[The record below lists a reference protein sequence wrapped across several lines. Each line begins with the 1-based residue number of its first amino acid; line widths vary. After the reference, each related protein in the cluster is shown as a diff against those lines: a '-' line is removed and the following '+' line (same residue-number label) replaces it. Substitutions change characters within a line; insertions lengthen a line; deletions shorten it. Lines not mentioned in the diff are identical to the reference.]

1 MLEYLQFSL
10 NSAPAARRVASGA
23 NWLVGAS
30 PAAGLVTRISSVI
43 GCARDKTV
51 NLACAVRTTKM
62 DSCAQRTLQ
71 LDSCPSLP
79 SKGVVGGGNHE
90 IGKSFRPL
98 SSVLWNRLVRVAH
111 ATVLCLL
118 SSVLWA
124 ATPPNT
130 AITNTARATYDV
142 NGATIIASGAVT
154 VTTATAAQTPALIE
168 FLRYAPGVGVATVV
182 QPTISNGTTLPPP
195 VVGNTTLAVGS
206 ALPLAHATTYASGE
220 PVFIKVTDYDRNQNP
235 SQLDTLSIVI
245 RTLEG
250 GEFENLVLTE
260 TGPNTG
266 VFVGYVQS
274 KLGEAPASSTQRFI
288 GFAQAPL
295 SPAAINNGTLN
306 TYSNAQ
312 LSVTYQDGVNG
323 NTSIAAAALID
334 PFGVLFDSATGAPV
348 DGVRIR
354 FVDAATGL
362 DGIVFG
368 NDGVS
373 RFPSTIT
380 TGGTATDASGLV
392 YNFAP
397 GAYQFPL
404 AAAGTYRLEVIP
416 PIGFSFP
423 STISNATLQTLP
435 GAPYALVVGSRGED
449 FPLVDGPPLRIDI
462 PLDSANGSLQITKS
476 ASKAVVSV
484 GDFVPY
490 ILSIRNPNPLDTA
503 AAVQIVDRL
512 PVGFR
517 YQANTA
523 RLNDVALANPAIAA
537 DGRTLTFNLGVL
549 AAGVTV
555 NVKYVAAVVA
565 GAQAGPAE
573 NTAQALGIVS
583 NTARATVL
591 VREDLNHSRA
601 ILMGRVIVG
610 SCDDGVENDAIG
622 LANVRIVLQ
631 DGTYIRTDKEGRW
644 HADNIRP
651 GTHVVQL
658 DLDSLPEG
666 YEVVACEDNAR
677 FAGRNYSQFVNVRG
691 GSLWRA
697 DFYVQ
702 KTVVPVEPVIAPVV
716 PPAPVIELP
725 PVCLAEPTAE
735 IAMPTKFTISSD
747 KTFEFNKALLR
758 DEGKAELDNFADKV
772 KPLSFT
778 TIRITGHTDKLG
790 SAQYNKALSLKR
802 SNAVKAYLVSKG
814 IRPEQIE
821 TVGGGKDFPITTPSL
836 CALLSGKARI
846 KCLAPDRRVAVDV
859 LGLAQTLASVP
870 QIFNCI
876 SPAEHAQR
884 LAALTLAAQNNATQ
898 NTTPPVLTP
907 TASITTDAT
916 VAEADAKAGDAGAGE
931 KLGEQQGTQLV
942 EKLPYDEKW
951 LATASLDTEWLHP
964 QESFQP
970 ALPVI
975 KIAVKHSPSQR
986 VEIKVNGEKVSALNY
1001 DGKINNTAATVALS
1015 SWRGVPIKEGA
1026 NHIEMTVLDAQ
1037 GGVVKLE
1044 QRNIH
1049 YGGGAVKAVFDAA
1062 RSVLVADG
1070 KTRPV
1075 IAVRLL
1081 DKDGKPVRRGV
1092 SGEFQ
1097 LNAPYIVQSKLD
1109 GIEQQPLNG
1118 GSANSLV
1125 GHNQFNVAD
1134 DGVALITLQPTTQ
1147 TGEVV
1152 LGFDIGAALNR
1163 GAGASLGAEVKKD
1176 RQEIR
1181 AWLAP
1186 GEREWILVGFAEGTV
1201 GHKQLNGNMESLK
1214 SAQAED
1220 KLFDENRIA
1229 FYAKGTVKGEYLLTA
1244 AYDTA
1249 KEQGQGGARNLKQMV
1264 DPNQYYTLY
1273 ADATT
1278 AQFDAASARK
1288 LYLKIEKKQFYAM
1301 FGDYDTGL
1309 TVTELGRYS
1318 RTLNG
1323 FKSEFKGETIKYNAF
1338 ATLTAQSYKKDEIQ
1352 GDGTSGL
1359 YRLSSRNIVLNSDKV
1374 SIEIRDRFQSQIIIS
1389 RRALTRFLDYD
1400 LDPALGTVFF
1410 REPIVPRD
1418 PDFNPVFIVVEYE
1431 AEDKSDEKMSYG
1443 GRVAQTTERAEI
1455 GVTHI
1460 KEGNIGKTAR
1470 LTALDTTVKMGEQ
1483 AKLRAEIARSDRD
1496 VNDITASGRAWL
1508 VEAWHEGERVAAKAY
1523 VREAES
1529 GFGLGQ
1535 QAAAEAGMRKAGTD
1549 VRFKI
1554 SDQWQ
1559 MQGAATRQEN
1569 MATHASRDTLEAQ
1582 AQWHKEN
1589 LSLNGG
1595 LRTAQDKD
1603 QLGLARES
1611 NQALAGAAYTLLDKR
1626 LTLSANTE
1634 IDIGSQADT
1643 AASAAF
1649 PNRLNLGADYK
1660 ITQQTSMFAKQEFA
1674 RGNVSADTTSVGLRT
1689 QPWTGSE
1696 ASTSLGKQT
1705 QQSETMDSNRVF
1717 ANMGLVQKLQ
1727 LNEHWQ
1733 ADLGADRSQ
1742 TLSQTGTNPLNTN
1755 QPLAS
1760 GTPIAAAPGIVT
1772 GDYTAV
1778 HTGAGYHDKI
1788 WSGNG
1793 RVEWRTSD
1801 TDEKVNVLFGAQR
1814 ILDAGRSV
1822 AAGLSASKTNGIA
1835 RDDTKLGLRLSYA
1848 YRPNDSRWVWL
1859 DRLDYVQEISRQK
1872 SGVSA
1877 SIVSADNTFHARKL
1891 VNNLNA
1897 NYMPNRR
1904 TQLAMQYGSKYVLDS
1919 IDGMDFTGYTDLVG
1933 FEVRHDLHKRWDIGA
1948 STSMLHS
1955 WKADTRDYQL
1965 GASIGYRVM
1974 DNAWL
1979 SLGYNR
1985 LGFVDGNFAGAEYRV
2000 QGAYLNIRIKV
2011 DQDTF
2016 KLNDKA
2022 DENKFGENKSG
2033 ENKSQITFTQ

>member
-1 MLEYLQFSL
+1 MFEYLQSSL
-10 NSAPAARRVASGA
+10 NNAHAASRVGSGA
-23 NWLVGAS
+23 SWLVGS
-30 PAAGLVTRISSVI
+30 HPSAGLVTRILSVI
-43 GCARDKTV
+43 GCVRDKAI
-51 NLACAVRTTKM
+51 NLVKRMEFSKPGACIAPIALLV
-62 DSCAQRTLQ
+62 A
-71 LDSCPSLP
+71 
-79 SKGVVGGGNHE
+79 
-90 IGKSFRPL
+90 
-98 SSVLWNRLVRVAH
+98 VLWPLAVH
-111 ATVLCLL
+111 AV
-118 SSVLWA
+118 
-124 ATPPNT
+124 TPPNT
-130 AITNTARATYDV
+130 AIINTARATYEV
-142 NGATIIASGAVT
+142 NGVIIVASGAVT
-154 VTTATAAQTPALIE
+154 VTTAAQTPALIE
-168 FLRYAPGVGVATVV
+168 FLRYAPGVGVATIV
-182 QPTISNGTTLPPP
+182 QPTLSNGTILPAP

-206 ALPLAHATTYASGE
+206 ALPLARATTYTSGE

-260 TGPNTG
+260 TGPDTG
-266 VFVGYVQS
+266 IFVGYVQS
-274 KLGEAPASSTQRFI
+274 ALGETPPALNAPRLI

-348 DGVRIR
+348 NGVRITMID
-354 FVDAATGL
+354 VTTGL
-362 DGIVFG
+362 PAIVFG

-503 AAVQIVDRL
+503 AAVQIADRL
-512 PVGFR
+512 PAGFR

-523 RLNDVALANPAIAA
+523 RLNDVVLTNPTVST

-658 DLDSLPEG
+658 DLDSLPKG
-666 YEVVACEDNAR
+666 YEVLACEDNAR

-702 KTVVPVEPVIAPVV
+702 KTGVSVEPVIAPVM

-725 PVCLAEPTAE
+725 PVCLVEPTTE
-735 IAMPTKFTISSD
+735 IAVPTKFTISSD

-790 SAQYNKALSLKR
+790 SAQYNKALSLRR
-802 SNAVKAYLVSKG
+802 SNAVKEYLVSKG
-814 IRPEQIE
+814 IRPDQIE

-836 CALLSGKARI
+836 CALLSGKASI

-870 QIFNCI
+870 QITNCI
-876 SPAEHAQR
+876 SPEEHAQR
-884 LAALTLAAQNNATQ
+884 LAALTLVAQNNAAQ
-898 NTTPPVLTP
+898 NTTPPPVLTP
-907 TASITTDAT
+907 TASVTTDAT
-916 VAEADAKAGDAGAGE
+916 VPAAGAKAGE

-975 KIAVKHSPSQR
+975 KIAVKHAPSQR
-986 VEIKVNGEKVSALNY
+986 VEVKVNGEKVSALNF
-1001 DGKINNTAATVALS
+1001 DGKTTNAAATVAVSL
-1015 SWRGVPIKEGA
+1015 WRGVPIKEGA

-1097 LNAPYIVQSKLD
+1097 LNAPYLVQNKLD

-1118 GSANSLV
+1118 GVVSSLV
-1125 GHNQFNVAD
+1125 GKNQFNVSD

-1163 GAGASLGAEVKKD
+1163 GAGPSLGAEVKKD

-1201 GHKQLNGNMESLK
+1201 GHKRLNGNMESLK

-1323 FKSEFKGETIKYNAF
+1323 VKSEYKGEKVKYNAF

-1400 LDPALGTVFF
+1400 LDPTLGTVFF
-1410 REPIVPRD
+1410 REPVVPRD

-1470 LTALDTTVKMGEQ
+1470 LTALDTTIKIGEQ

-1535 QAAAEAGMRKAGTD
+1535 QAAAEVGMRKAGTD
-1549 VRFKI
+1549 LRFKI

-1603 QLGLARES
+1603 PLGLARES

-1626 LTLSANTE
+1626 LTLSANSE
-1634 IDIGSQADT
+1634 IDVGSKADT

-1660 ITQQTSMFAKQEFA
+1660 ITQQTAMFAKQEFA
-1674 RGNVSADTTSVGLRT
+1674 RGNVSADTTSLGLRT

-1733 ADLGADRSQ
+1733 ADLGVDRSQ

-1801 TDEKVNVLFGAQR
+1801 TDEKVNVLLGAQR

-1859 DRLDYVQEISRQK
+1859 DRLDYVQEISRQEL
-1872 SGVSA
+1872 GVSA
-1877 SIVSADNTFHARKL
+1877 PTGSTVNTFHARKF

-1985 LGFVDGNFAGAEYRV
+1985 LGFVDGNFSGAEYRI

-2016 KLNDKA
+2016 KLNDKS
-2022 DENKFGENKSG
+2022 DENKFGENKS
-2033 ENKSQITFTQ
+2033 QVTFTQ